1 MVFGYVRVSTKN
13 QNTDRQV
20 EALKKYGV
28 DKLIIEKVSGKNLNR
43 PELMNM
49 IGGLREGDTVVVLS
63 FDRFARNTKDL
74 LNLVDSIEKKGAYFK
89 SLQEGLD
96 TSGDMGRFI
105 MTILGAVGELERK
118 SILER
123 QRQGIE
129 IAKREGRFKGRRR
142 KEIDDFEKVY
152 QQWQDGKVSSEQA
165 AKLLD
170 ISRSTFYRRKAEYEE
185 DMPIDV
191 GSPCI
196 VISKGGK

>member
-43 PELMNM
+43 PDLMNM

-89 SLQEGLD
+89 SLQEGMD

>member
-43 PELMNM
+43 PDLMNM

>member
-89 SLQEGLD
+89 SLQEGMD

>member
-1 MVFGYVRVSTKN
+1 
-13 QNTDRQV
+13 
-20 EALKKYGV
+20 
-28 DKLIIEKVSGKNLNR
+28 
-43 PELMNM
+43 
-49 IGGLREGDTVVVLS
+49 
-63 FDRFARNTKDL
+63 
-74 LNLVDSIEKKGAYFK
+74 
-89 SLQEGLD
+89 
-96 TSGDMGRFI
+96 